1 MTKNNLLSE
10 KLNYIGESE
19 TPTHLHVSSYNAEQI
34 QTFRGHDIKDI
45 QPLIKENCI
54 NWIQVHGLQ
63 NTETIHEICNY
74 FNIDFLTIQ
83 DILNSEHPT
92 KIEEHDTYNLVILK
106 QLSNTD
112 CNEFVPQQLC
122 IVQGKNFVLT
132 FTEKETDFFNEIN
145 TALEKNVLKIR
156 NRQSDFLL
164 SVILNSVMAS
174 FMSIISKM
182 EDDLEDQEEQ
192 FLSPLSPIPEKQPGI
207 EEIQRYRRNYRLI
220 KKSIFPL
227 KETVK

>member
-132 FTEKETDFFNEIN
+132 FTEKKLISSTKSIQH
-145 TALEKNVLKIR
+145 LKNVLKIR

-220 KKSIFPL
+220 KKHISS
-227 KETVK
+227 ERANQ